1 MVRNIR
7 HKGLRLYYEEGN
19 GSLLPA
25 GQLAKLSR
33 LLSALNA
40 ISAESDILALRN
52 GIHALKGLYKGH
64 WSLTITGNYRL
75 IFRWEAP
82 DILDVDYLDYH

>member
-25 GQLAKLSR
+25 DQLGKLSR

-40 ISAESDILALRN
+40 ISAESDIRALVINDNRQ
-52 GIHALKGLYKGH
+52 L
-64 WSLTITGNYRL
+64 
-75 IFRWEAP
+75 P
-82 DILDVDYLDYH
+82 VDFPLGGA